1 MTGST
6 RSCPRTERLDA
17 PAPAALPPAARRD
30 PGARARCWVS
40 AALLGLI
47 SLPVIAPAQEF
58 KPPSNLKSPEMIAEG
73 RAFYNRRCTGQCHG
87 VDGGEAFDGSILI
100 GKPYLDPTFVYVTL
114 ITGRPGSAMPSWKG
128 RLTDD
133 ELWKVIAFVSSL
145 GDQARAKQG
154 E

>member
-1 MTGST
+1 
-6 RSCPRTERLDA
+6 
-17 PAPAALPPAARRD
+17 
-30 PGARARCWVS
+30 V
-40 AALLGLI
+40 ALLGLS
-47 SLPVIAPAQEF
+47 SLPALAPAQEF

-87 VDGGEAFDGSILI
+87 MDGGEAFDGSILI

-154 E
+154 K

>member
-1 MTGST
+1 V
-6 RSCPRTERLDA
+6 
-17 PAPAALPPAARRD
+17 RRWI
-30 PGARARCWVS
+30 A
-40 AALLGLI
+40 AALLGLTW
-47 SLPVIAPAQEF
+47 LPMIALAQEF

-87 VDGGEAFDGSILI
+87 TDGGEAFDGSILI
-100 GKPYLDPTFVYVTL
+100 GKAYLDPTFVYVTL

-154 E
+154 K

>member
-17 PAPAALPPAARRD
+17 AAPGAPPPAARWH
-30 PGARARCWVS
+30 PAARARRLV
-40 AALLGLI
+40 AGALLGLT
-47 SLPVIAPAQEF
+47 SLPSIAPAQEF
-58 KPPSNLKSPEMIAEG
+58 KPPANLKSPEMIAEG

-100 GKPYLDPTFVYVTL
+100 GKAYLDPTFVYVTL

-154 E
+154 K

>member
-6 RSCPRTERLDA
+6 RSCLRTERLDA
-17 PAPAALPPAARRD
+17 EAPGAEPPATRRSPGAHARR
-30 PGARARCWVS
+30 WI
-40 AALLGLI
+40 AATLLGLTW
-47 SLPVIAPAQEF
+47 LPEIALAQEF

-73 RAFYNRRCTGQCHG
+73 RGFFNRRCTGQCHG

-100 GKPYLDPTFVYVTL
+100 GKTYLDPTFVYVTL

-128 RLTDD
+128 RLTED

-145 GDQARAKQG
+145 GDQAKAKQG
-154 E
+154 K